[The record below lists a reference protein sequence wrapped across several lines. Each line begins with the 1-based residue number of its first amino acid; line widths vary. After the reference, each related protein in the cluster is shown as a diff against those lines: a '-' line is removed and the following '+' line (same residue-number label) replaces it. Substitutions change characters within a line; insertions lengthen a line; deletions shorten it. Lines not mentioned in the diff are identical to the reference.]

1 MALTIAVNT
10 RLLLKNKLEGIGWF
24 TYESLKRIVKNH
36 PEHQFVFLFDRPY
49 SEEFIFSSNITPLQI
64 GLPARHP
71 VLFYLWFEWA
81 VPIAL
86 KKVKADL
93 FLSPDGYLSLSTKVP
108 QLPVMHD
115 LNFEHYP
122 NDLPFLMSNYYR
134 YYFPKFAQKAA
145 RIATVSEASK
155 NDISTLYDIDK
166 NKIDIV
172 YNGAS
177 EWFKPISEEEKNLIR
192 NQYTQGKPYFLY
204 VGSLHPRKNLS
215 NLLKAYDLFR
225 KQSESNTQ
233 LLIVGEKYY
242 WTEEMEQTY
251 NSMQYKKEIHFTGRL
266 FEEKLGKAMASAQA
280 LVYVSYFEGFGIPMV
295 EAMNAEVPVIAS
307 NVSCMPEI
315 AGEAAHF
322 VNPFDI
328 QHIADGLKEM
338 DKNELLRSNLIEK
351 GKIQRQKFSWDKTAE
366 KLWSSIEKTVY
377 LFTK

>member
-10 RLLLKNKLEGIGWF
+10 RLLIKNKLEGIGWF

-36 PEHQFVFLFDRPY
+36 PEHQFIFLFDRPY
-49 SEEFIFSSNITPLQI
+49 SEEFIFSSNVTPLQI

-71 VLFYLWFEWA
+71 FLFYLWFEWA
-81 VPIAL
+81 VSAAL
-86 KKVKADL
+86 KKVNADL
-93 FLSPDGYLSLSTKVP
+93 FLSPDGYLSLRTKVP

-155 NDISTLYDIDK
+155 SDISNLYHIDK
-166 NKIDIV
+166 NKIDVV

-177 EWFKPISEEEKNLIR
+177 DWFKPISEEEKNSTR

-215 NLLKAYDLFR
+215 NLLKAYDVFR

-242 WTEEMEQTY
+242 WTGEMEQTY
-251 NSMQYKKEIHFTGRL
+251 NSMQYKNEVHFTGRL
-266 FEEKLGKAMASAQA
+266 FEEKLGKVMASALA

-295 EAMNAEVPVIAS
+295 EAMNAEVPVLAS

-322 VNPFDI
+322 INPFDI

-366 KLWSSIEKTVY
+366 KLWNSIEKTV
-377 LFTK
+377 

>member
-36 PEHQFVFLFDRPY
+36 PEHHFVFLFDRPY
-49 SEEFIFSSNITPLQI
+49 SEEFIFSSNVTPLKI

-71 VLFYLWFEWA
+71 FLFYLWFEWA
-81 VPIAL
+81 IPAAL
-86 KKVKADL
+86 KKVNANL
-93 FLSPDGYLSLSTKVP
+93 FLSPDGYLSLSTNVP

-122 NDLPFLMSNYYR
+122 KDLPFLMSNYYR

-145 RIATVSEASK
+145 RIATVSQASK
-155 NDISTLYDIDK
+155 DDISTLYQIDK
-166 NKIDIV
+166 NKIDVV

-177 EWFKPISEEEKNLIR
+177 EWFKPISEEEKKSTR
-192 NQYTQGKPYFLY
+192 NQYTEGKPYFLY

-225 KQSESNTQ
+225 KQINSNTQ

-242 WTEEMEQTY
+242 WTGDMEQTY
-251 NSMQYKKEIHFTGRL
+251 NSMQYKSEIHFTGRL
-266 FEEKLGKAMASAQA
+266 FEEKLGKVMASARA

-295 EAMNAEVPVIAS
+295 EAMNAEVPVLAS

-315 AGEAAHF
+315 AGEAAHY

-328 QHIADGLKEM
+328 QNIADGLKEM
-338 DKNELLRSNLIEK
+338 DKNELLSNQLIEK

-366 KLWSSIEKTVY
+366 KLWSSIEKTI
-377 LFTK
+377 